1 MRTVTLR
8 VIAATCELVASFS
21 RSFPVIDASTPSTE
35 RKLRLSLP
43 FEFVTSL
50 PVSDGDRSRVPCT
63 MTSNSFAGFVAASAR
78 RLSGTNADAFPGP
91 ELIDD
96 ALPATGTT
104 NIAAS
109 ASMIMPRLP
118 LPQSAF
124 ERDSPRRP
132 QSAFARTP
140 LPILRSCRM

>member
-1 MRTVTLR
+1 
-8 VIAATCELVASFS
+8 AGE
-21 RSFPVIDASTPSTE
+21 
-35 RKLRLSLP
+35 
-43 FEFVTSL
+43 
-50 PVSDGDRSRVPCT
+50 RSRVPWT
-63 MTSNSFAGFVAASAR
+63 ITSNSGRGDAAAWAR
-78 RLSGTNADAFPGP
+78 RLSGTKAEVFPGP

-140 LPILRSCRM
+140 LRILRSCRINETPSALGIPRGPQSKGQLGKTQGR